1 MARSSPPRLS
11 RRESEIMDIIYE
23 RGEATASQVREAM
36 ADAPSYSA
44 VRALLVILE
53 EKGHLRH
60 LDDGIRYVFL
70 PTQPRQ
76 HAGRSALQQVLQTF
90 FGGSVEKAVS
100 TLISHDEAA
109 VSDEELARLEALIRE
124 AREGKNN
131 VE

>member
-1 MARSSPPRLS
+1 MAKSFSPRLS
-11 RRESEIMDIIYE
+11 RRESEIMDIIFE

-44 VRALLVILE
+44 VRALLAILE

-60 LDDGIRYVFL
+60 LDDGVRYIFL

-76 HAGRSALQQVLQTF
+76 NAARSALQQVLQTF

-100 TLISHDEAA
+100 TLISHDEATL
-109 VSDEELARLEALIRE
+109 SDEELERLETLIRQ
-124 AREGKNN
+124 AREGKTN
-131 VE
+131 ED